1 MFMAK
6 EHIEATDANARAF
19 ESYNS
24 EQVQKFLRT
33 AISDLRQH
41 QTSKDI
47 TEVLAALTDNVQAL
61 KQNGEVNSP
70 TAIASGQDVCNLVD
84 QMYNLTVRLMRE
96 NPTVVQLENEK
107 KDLMKYKKLFK
118 KQKMDK
124 EIERSEKNKE
134 INQLQSERNNLHEE
148 VESLKQQL

>member
-1 MFMAK
+1 M
-6 EHIEATDANARAF
+6 
-19 ESYNS
+19 
-24 EQVQKFLRT
+24 
-33 AISDLRQH
+33 
-41 QTSKDI
+41 
-47 TEVLAALTDNVQAL
+47 QAL
-61 KQNGEVNSP
+61 KENGEVNSP

-96 NPTVVQLENEK
+96 NPTVIQLENDK